1 MIPDDLLYTEQHEWL
16 RVEGDVAVAG
26 ITHHAQEKLG
36 DITFI
41 DLPAIGDALSQ
52 GGEACEVESA
62 KAASSIYSPASGEVL
77 AVNEELTDHPEY
89 LNEEPY
95 GKGWIFKV
103 KLADTGQLAKLL
115 SPADY
120 APLTEE

>member
-16 RVEGDVAVAG
+16 RVEGEMAVAG
-26 ITHHAQEKLG
+26 ITDHAQEKLG

-41 DLPAIGDALSQ
+41 DLPAVGDTLTQ

-62 KAASSIYSPASGEVL
+62 KAASSIYSPAAGEVVE
-77 AVNEELTDHPEY
+77 VNEALVEHPEY

-95 GKGWIFKV
+95 GKGWIFRV
-103 KLADTGQLAKLL
+103 KLAGTDQLETLL